1 MNGKQL
7 FQVNRGKFVSV
18 DDSARI
24 EHVIY
29 RGGRSEWIIST
40 KNEDGKYFTAID
52 SAPTFEAARIKYL
65 GKVGA

>member
-7 FQVNRGKFVSV
+7 IQINRSKFVSI

-24 EHVIY
+24 EHITY

-40 KNEDGKYFTAID
+40 KNADGKYFTAID

-65 GKVGA
+65 GKVVG

>member
-7 FQVNRGKFVSV
+7 VQINRSKFISI
-18 DDSARI
+18 DDSYRI

-29 RGGRSEWIIST
+29 RGGKSEWIISS
-40 KNEDGKYFTAID
+40 KNSDGVYFTAID
-52 SAPTFEAARIKYL
+52 HAPTFEAARIKYL

>member
-7 FQVNRGKFVSV
+7 VQIDRGKFVSV

-40 KNEDGKYFTAID
+40 KNADEKYFSAID

-65 GKVGA
+65 GKVVA